1 MNETRNPSMAAKKT
15 ALNIVGRKLP
25 ASSTIAPTIA
35 TARERVPQATS
46 KPKMSPP
53 MKPNRARIKG
63 FTLHHSEI

>member
-1 MNETRNPSMAAKKT
+1 
-15 ALNIVGRKLP
+15 
-25 ASSTIAPTIA
+25 
-35 TARERVPQATS
+35 VPQATS